1 MHSNTLPVK
10 TLQFS
15 NCFFKAGGIETIL
28 KNWYFLANQ
37 QKVSFD
43 FCVLT
48 NKNLDS
54 AFLEQTKQQGS
65 QVLIGPKQESLF
77 YHFFFYIRLYK
88 FLCRQ
93 KPDVMQIHSVKPIAC
108 LPCIVAKLARVPRVY
123 FLMHGM
129 LPENPPWTD
138 RFFRMV
144 SRFFIKWF
152 TDDDK
157 RFAVS
162 QKAGLD
168 MFGPHLPFRVYTPG
182 IETKNFAFSPTMRS
196 EIRRKLNLENN
207 LVFGCVARLSE
218 QKNLPFLLDIFQKL
232 HQKVPHSKLLLVG
245 DGPEEASLK
254 QKAELLGLSSCVI
267 FLGSQARPSLY
278 YQAMDV
284 FILPSFWESLGL
296 VALEAQSAGLPC
308 FFSDRFPPE
317 INVCNTT
324 FLSLSQ
330 SADVWAQTILENIRN
345 FKREDCS
352 STVAQAGFDLQD
364 SVRRIEKLYLQE
376 E

>member
-1 MHSNTLPVK
+1 
-10 TLQFS
+10 
-15 NCFFKAGGIETIL
+15 
-28 KNWYFLANQ
+28 LADK

-43 FCVLT
+43 FCVLIKEGVDVDFLGHVKKQG
-48 NKNLDS
+48 NSFFLGPQKNNF
-54 AFLEQTKQQGS
+54 FLQ
-65 QVLIGPKQESLF
+65 L
-77 YHFFFYIRLYK
+77 FFYVRLYL
-88 FLCRQ
+88 FLRKQ
-93 KPDVMQIHSVKPIAC
+93 KYDIVQVHSVMPLFC

-152 TDDDK
+152 TDEDK

-182 IETKNFAFSPTMRS
+182 IETKNFAFSHTVRAEMRK
-196 EIRRKLNLENN
+196 KLNLENN
-207 LVFGCVARLSE
+207 FVFGCVARLSE
-218 QKNLPFLLDIFQKL
+218 QKNLPFLLDIFQEL
-232 HQKVPHSKLLLVG
+232 HRRIPNSKLTLVG
-245 DGPEEASLK
+245 DGPLKSSLEK
-254 QKAELLGLSSCVI
+254 KAEKLGILPFVL
-267 FLGSQARPSLY
+267 FLGALPNPSPY

-330 SADVWAQTILENIRN
+330 SADVWSQTILENIRN
-345 FKREDCS
+345 FKREDGS
-352 STVAQAGFDLQD
+352 SAVAQAGFDLQD
-364 SVRRIEKLYLQE
+364 SIRRIENIYLQGK
-376 E
+376 

>member
-1 MHSNTLPVK
+1 MNTQKFIK
-10 TLQFS
+10 TLQFT
-15 NCFFKAGGIETIL
+15 NFLLYAGGIETIL
-28 KNWYFLANQ
+28 KNWYFLADK

-43 FCVLT
+43 FCVLIKEGVDVDFLGHVKKQG
-48 NKNLDS
+48 NSFFLGPQKNNF
-54 AFLEQTKQQGS
+54 FLQ
-65 QVLIGPKQESLF
+65 L
-77 YHFFFYIRLYK
+77 FFYVRLYL
-88 FLCRQ
+88 FLRKQ
-93 KPDVMQIHSVKPIAC
+93 KYDIVQVHSVMPLFC

-152 TDDDK
+152 TDEDK

-182 IETKNFAFSPTMRS
+182 IETKNFAFSPTVRAEMRK
-196 EIRRKLNLENN
+196 KLNLENN
-207 LVFGCVARLSE
+207 FVFGCVARLSE
-218 QKNLPFLLDIFQKL
+218 QKNLPFLLDIFQEL
-232 HQKVPHSKLLLVG
+232 HRRIPNSKLTLVG
-245 DGPEEASLK
+245 DGPLKSSLEK
-254 QKAELLGLSSCVI
+254 KAEKLGILPFVL
-267 FLGSQARPSLY
+267 FLGALPNPSPY

-345 FKREDCS
+345 FKREDGS
-352 STVAQAGFDLQD
+352 SAVAQAGFDLQD